1 MWLAFVQAICDRYY
15 VVVIGAV
22 VALIDTLAWFE
33 KLTTD
38 EMLKAICAVLAFSR
52 T

>member
-1 MWLAFVQAICDRYY
+1 MWLAFVQVICDRYS

-33 KLTTD
+33 
-38 EMLKAICAVLAFSR
+38 ELKTQLMRC
-52 T
+52 

>member
-1 MWLAFVQAICDRYY
+1 MWLAFVQAICDRYS

-33 KLTTD
+33 ALTPQL
-38 EMLKAICAVLAFSR
+38 MGC
-52 T
+52 